1 MDIQS
6 LDRVITSRGYAIK
19 KSSLSEAES
28 RQLRKDLTVAPVV
41 AAKFA
46 GGEGNEFPVFYESPT
61 RIYAP
66 RQWAMKHFG
75 APEANIVPEG
85 ESLNPSLK
93 FTGKPYEYQTKIID
107 KFIGAGGNGLICVP
121 CGKGKTFMALAIAAK
136 LGRRF
141 LIIVDKE
148 FLLNQWRG
156 EIEAFFPG
164 LKIGILQGDS
174 AQVGTETITAK
185 ELTQAE
191 LKQKARDAKLPVG
204 GNKDDLIK
212 RLKDAGVDISPK
224 KETVT
229 YDCTI
234 CMLQTVVQRTLPD
247 STFKNYGFTIFDECH
262 HLGAAHFSRVLTKVQ
277 TKWMLGLSAT
287 PKRDDGLTK
296 VFEWF
301 LGEAVYWEKVR
312 EPDATVSVLT
322 LNCSYEDPDYEEVPV
337 DWRGEAVLARLL
349 GKVVDYRPR
358 TEAIAEIIASWIKE
372 SAERRVLVLSERKSH
387 LETFEGLLSPL
398 GVEIGYYIGGM
409 KEEDRDKSAAS
420 ARVVL
425 ATYAM
430 ASEAMNIKTLN
441 AVVLA
446 SPRKKVEQ
454 STGRILRIRPEQRNL
469 EHRILDIID
478 SHGSYKGQWQKRMS
492 YYKQCQYKIY
502 QLGQNGDRTEITYKH
517 KAPVQ
522 LPEEQG
528 CMISD
533 D

>member
-1 MDIQS
+1 
-6 LDRVITSRGYAIK
+6 
-19 KSSLSEAES
+19 
-28 RQLRKDLTVAPVV
+28 
-41 AAKFA
+41 
-46 GGEGNEFPVFYESPT
+46 
-61 RIYAP
+61 
-66 RQWAMKHFG
+66 MKRFG

-93 FTGKPYEYQTKIID
+93 FTGNPYDYQTKIID

-174 AQVGTETITAK
+174 TQVGTETITAK
-185 ELTQAE
+185 DLTQAE

-204 GNKDDLIK
+204 GNKEDLVK

-247 STFKNYGFTIFDECH
+247 STFKSYGFTIFDECH

-469 EHRILDIID
+469 EHRILDVID
-478 SHGSYKGQWQKRMS
+478 SHGIYKGQWQKRMS